1 MGRTTFSGP
10 LRVGQAQKTENA
22 QVAGAVSLVATG
34 HIADPTAASTTA
46 VTRNSDASGNGT
58 LPLILPARAIVTK
71 LEVQGGATGGTNP
84 TYDLGWIGVNDA
96 TEFDVDGL
104 VADGDAD
111 GAKVNL
117 SFGDGTT
124 GDDFGFE
131 MSTTQPVKIT
141 GGVGDSAPTGGS
153 ITFRVHYHV
162 FDDLVGGDGSAA

>member
-58 LPLILPARAIVTK
+58 LPLILPARAIITK

-96 TEFDVDGL
+96 TEFDVDRFSRRG
-104 VADGDAD
+104 
-111 GAKVNL
+111 
-117 SFGDGTT
+117 
-124 GDDFGFE
+124 
-131 MSTTQPVKIT
+131 
-141 GGVGDSAPTGGS
+141 
-153 ITFRVHYHV
+153 
-162 FDDLVGGDGSAA
+162 